1 MINYTDLLELLL
13 AFFSFFYLIS
23 VATFYYF
30 FKKCEERKS
39 FLKQKF
45 FSESFK
51 NFDKEISDLKE
62 ITQNLI
68 LTNIDTQEYLIEY
81 KEKFDSLKIDFSKI
95 KEFNTEN
102 NKLLNILNRKTNKF
116 IK

>member
-23 VATFYYF
+23 VVTFYYF
-30 FKKCEERKS
+30 FKKFEERKS
-39 FLKQKF
+39 FLKQKI

-51 NFDKEISDLKE
+51 NFDKEINDLKE
-62 ITQNLI
+62 IIQNLI
-68 LTNIDTQEYLIEY
+68 LTNIDTQEYLLEH

-102 NKLLNILNRKTNKF
+102 NKLLNIINRKTNKF

>member
-23 VATFYYF
+23 VVTFYYF

-51 NFDKEISDLKE
+51 NFDKEIRDLKE